1 MASVHFYIQSKES
14 PAVIYFRMRD
24 SRKVDAKAK
33 TKLVVD
39 VEDWSAAKG
48 APKHNRNDEMRNL
61 TKSLASLR
69 SSILGHYN
77 DSEGKQAIS
86 SDWLRDFINHAT
98 IEKYEVPT
106 GLVDYF
112 DLYAEQQKGVISD
125 ELYEKI
131 APNRDRIL
139 RFERHM
145 GRKYQVKDVGQS
157 FHKDYHRY
165 LIQSEKYS
173 LGTVNRSIKFIK
185 TVCYHAQQNGVEVN
199 YQLKAI
205 RVKNKEL
212 PPIYLLEEEIELIET
227 VELEHDY
234 LRNARNS
241 LVISCYTAQ
250 QVSDF
255 KRNTVKN
262 IRYVKGVPYLDF
274 IQKKTGAPVSLPLHP
289 SVMKVIKECGGEFPR
304 PISND
309 KYNDYIKKVCKLAGV
324 EDEVQG
330 TKAEVIKMKRGDR
343 MVSATRKKHGRFAKW
358 ELVSSLI
365 GRRSF
370 ATNHFGKIPTPI
382 IMAATGH
389 KSESSFLKYIGKGR
403 AEMVSMLAEYWYGGD
418 VEQKSKQTHT
428 A

>member
-14 PAVIYFRMRD
+14 PAVIYVRMRD

-33 TKLVVD
+33 TRLVVD

-48 APKHNRNDEMRNL
+48 APKHNRNDDMRNL
-61 TKSLASLR
+61 TKSLADLR

-77 DSEGKQAIS
+77 SSEGKQTIN
-86 SDWLRDFINHAT
+86 SDWLRDFINQAT
-98 IEKYEVPT
+98 IQKEEVPT

-112 DLYAEQQKGVISD
+112 DLYAQQQKGVISD

-131 APNRDRIL
+131 APNRDRIV

-145 GRKYQVKDVGQS
+145 GRKYKVKDVDQT

-165 LIQSEKYS
+165 LIQSEKYN
-173 LGTVNRSIKFIK
+173 LGTVNRSMKFIK

-212 PPIYLLEEEIELIET
+212 PPIYLSEEEIELIET

-241 LVISCYTAQ
+241 LLISCYTAQ
-250 QVSDF
+250 RVSDF

-262 IRYVKGVPYLDF
+262 IRYVKGIPYLDF
-274 IQKKTGAPVSLPLHP
+274 VQKKTGAPVSLPLHP
-289 SVMKVIKECGGEFPR
+289 TVMRIIKDGGGEFPR
-304 PISND
+304 AISND
-309 KYNDYIKKVCKLAGV
+309 KYNDYIKKVCKHAGI

-330 TKAEVIKMKRGDR
+330 SMAEVIRVKRGDR
-343 MVSATRKKHGRFAKW
+343 MVNVTRKKHGVFAKW
-358 ELVSSLI
+358 KLVSSHI

-403 AEMVSMLAEYWYGGD
+403 AEMVSMLAEYWYGGKGEND
-418 VEQKSKQTHT
+418 SK
-428 A
+428 

>member
-185 TVCYHAQQNGVEVN
+185 TVCYHAQQNGVEVS

-205 RVKNKEL
+205 RVKNKEVQ
-212 PPIYLLEEEIELIET
+212 PIYLTEEEIKLIEE
-227 VELEHDY
+227 VELPFDY

-250 QVSDF
+250 RVSDF

-274 IQKKTGAPVSLPLHP
+274 IQKKTGAPVSLP
-289 SVMKVIKECGGEFPR
+289 
-304 PISND
+304 
-309 KYNDYIKKVCKLAGV
+309 VCR
-324 EDEVQG
+324 Q
-330 TKAEVIKMKRGDR
+330 
-343 MVSATRKKHGRFAKW
+343 RKW
-358 ELVSSLI
+358 TV
-365 GRRSF
+365 
-370 ATNHFGKIPTPI
+370 
-382 IMAATGH
+382 
-389 KSESSFLKYIGKGR
+389 
-403 AEMVSMLAEYWYGGD
+403 
-418 VEQKSKQTHT
+418 
-428 A
+428 

>member
-1 MASVHFYIQSKES
+1 LGLLGYLWAMASIHYYIQSDLS
-14 PAVIYFRMRD
+14 PAIIYVRMRD
-24 SRKVDAKAK
+24 GRTVDAKAK

-39 VEDWSAAKG
+39 VEDWSHSKG
-48 APKHNRNDEMRNL
+48 APKHTRNEHMRQL
-61 TKSLASLR
+61 SKSLADLR
-69 SSILGHYN
+69 SSLLGHYN
-77 DSEGKQAIS
+77 DEAATEKINSG
-86 SDWLRDFINHAT
+86 WLRDFISR
-98 IEKYEVPT
+98 EVEIKQNIPT
-106 GLVDYF
+106 SLTEYF
-112 DLYAEQQKGVISD
+112 DLYAQQQKGVISD

-131 APNRDRIL
+131 APNKARIE
-139 RFERHM
+139 RFEKHTGKRF
-145 GRKYQVKDVGQS
+145 QVKDVDLA
-157 FHKDYHRY
+157 FHNDLHRY
-165 LIQSEKYS
+165 LMHNEKYS
-173 LGTVNRSIKFIK
+173 LGTVNRCMKFIK
-185 TVCYHAQQNGVEVN
+185 TVCYHAQQNGAEVS

-205 RVKNKEL
+205 RVKNKEVQ
-212 PPIYLLEEEIELIET
+212 PIYLTEEEIKQIEE
-227 VELEHDY
+227 VELPFDY

-250 QVSDF
+250 RVSDF

-358 ELVSSLI
+358 ELVSSHI

-403 AEMVSMLAEYWYGGD
+403 AEMVSMLAEYWYRGD
-418 VEQKSKQTHT
+418 VG
-428 A
+428 